1 MAGYI
6 PSKIVAGLTLEIPV
20 TLTAYPAP
28 DWTLTLV
35 MRGPDAIDLSSTEN
49 GTCHQIS
56 AAASVTSAWASGS
69 YWYSLRAT
77 DGVDVIEIEDGTV
90 EIKPDLVAQDAG
102 YDGRGHV
109 EKVLSAIEAVIEGRA
124 TKDQER
130 YRINNRELQ
139 RTPIS
144 DLITLRDTYRAEA
157 RKQRATASRGNSLL
171 GRRVLTRF

>member
-1 MAGYI
+1 VAGYI

-28 DWTLTLV
+28 DWALVLV
-35 MRGPDAIDLSSTEN
+35 MRGQSAIDLTSAVNGSSHE
-49 GTCHQIS
+49 IS
-56 AAASVTSAWASGS
+56 ATAAVTGTWAAGS
-69 YWYSLRAT
+69 YWFSLRAT
-77 DGVDVIEIEDGTV
+77 DGVDVVEIEDGTV
-90 EIKPDLVAQDAG
+90 EIKPDLAAQSAD

-109 EKVLSAIEAVIEGRA
+109 EKVLAAIEAVIEGRA
-124 TKDQER
+124 SKDQER

-157 RKQRATASRGNSLL
+157 RKLRATASRGNSLL